1 MGWDGMEGRARC
13 RSQGTR
19 FHSYR
24 ISCEGL
30 MNSMVAIGNVIVYL
44 KAFQGD
50 QFSSVAQSCPT
61 LCNPVDCSMEGLPV
75 HHHLPEFT
83 KRIDLKLNLLTLNS
97 HTDTQTHTGNYVET
111 IDKLFNLIELIFL

>member
-1 MGWDGMEGRARC
+1 MGWGWVEGRARC

-24 ISCEGL
+24 ISCGGL
-30 MNSMVAIGNVIVYL
+30 MNSMVTIGNVTAYL

-50 QFSSVAQSCPT
+50 RFSSVAQSCPT
-61 LCNPVDCSMEGLPV
+61 VCNPVDCSMEGLPV

-97 HTDTQTHTGNYVET
+97 HTDTKTHTGNYVEM
-111 IDKLFNLIELIFL
+111 IGKLFNLIVLIFL